1 MTASAQAPF
10 ERTTRHLDARVID
23 DAPALLEASYR
34 LRFQVY
40 CHERGFLDAADYPAG
55 AEFDEFDAHAVH
67 IGAVD
72 GSGQLAGTA
81 RLIRYSD
88 LGLPL
93 FRHCSIFP
101 EHAETCRQ
109 PAVLE
114 VSRLSVSRHY
124 ARRDTDGA
132 YGVNEREAAGR
143 VVVRNKRR
151 RVDGEVFLA
160 VTKALYQASKRLGAT
175 HWLAATESSLHRILL
190 RFGLPFRQVGPESD
204 YFGMVAPYLMEIAE
218 LDEVIASGRVAVLGE
233 FADGLE
239 PVLSPLSGG
248 SPGVGRHA
256 GSPRLVA

>member
-1 MTASAQAPF
+1 MSASAQAPL

-23 DAPALLEASYR
+23 DSPALLDASYR

-40 CHERGFLDAADYPAG
+40 CHERGFLDAADYPAA
-55 AEFDEFDAHAVH
+55 AEVDEFDAHAVH
-67 IGAVD
+67 VGAVD
-72 GSGQLAGTA
+72 DSGQLAGTA
-81 RLIRYSD
+81 RLVRHSD

-101 EHAETCRQ
+101 EHAGVCGE

-124 ARRDTDGA
+124 SRRQTDGA
-132 YGVNEREAAGR
+132 YGVHEREAAGR
-143 VVVRNKRR
+143 VLVRNKRR
-151 RVDGEVFLA
+151 RIDGEVFLA
-160 VTKALYQASKRLGAT
+160 VTKGLYQASKRLGAT

-218 LDEVIASGRVAVLGE
+218 LDDVIVSGRVPVLEE

-239 PVLSPLSGG
+239 PVLSPLPGG